1 MTSLFYCCL
10 QKLKTVDLKTVKKS
24 SKTLTRTLEIHFTF
38 DIWAKNPPITTKTW
52 PKVTK
57 VDLKITKKWSIYD
70 TKLFYGGH
78 WGTPLTDPLKY
89 MKKYTCQY
97 VWISRWV
104 ALGIEKLSLNA
115 FWLHKSCI
123 KHHQNSSVRAEH
135 SRICLLYTSP
145 SPRD

>member
-1 MTSLFYCCL
+1 MNS
-10 QKLKTVDLKTVKKS
+10 
-24 SKTLTRTLEIHFTF
+24 
-38 DIWAKNPPITTKTW
+38 W

-57 VDLKITKKWSIYD
+57 VDLKITKKWSVYEV
-70 TKLFYGGH
+70 KLFYGGH

-104 ALGIEKLSLNA
+104 ALGMEKLSLNA

-123 KHHQNSSVRAEH
+123 KHHQNSSERAETLTDFLRGCDNNDA
-135 SRICLLYTSP
+135 SVGGSKIK
-145 SPRD
+145 